1 MSHEPVPETRRHTG
15 PTGRA
20 AQAAHDR
27 AGQEPEAPDQA
38 GGAPKRLI
46 QQMEDLMAALNAD
59 LSQLDAELQ
68 ASTDR
73 TPEGE
78 RPSHRSS

>member
-1 MSHEPVPETRRHTG
+1 MPETRRHTG

-20 AQAAHDR
+20 AQAARDR
-27 AGQEPEAPDQA
+27 AGQESEAPDQA
-38 GGAPKRLI
+38 GGSPKGLV

-68 ASTDR
+68 TSTDR